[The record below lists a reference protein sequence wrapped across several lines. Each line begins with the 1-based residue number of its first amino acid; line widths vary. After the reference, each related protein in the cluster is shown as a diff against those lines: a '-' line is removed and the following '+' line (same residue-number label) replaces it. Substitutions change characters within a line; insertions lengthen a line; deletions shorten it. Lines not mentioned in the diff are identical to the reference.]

1 MTAVLV
7 ALLLAACSV
16 GLSKAE
22 ALEIAREAA
31 PRSADFPVFV
41 AKAGPAGELVGNDT
55 RFAVDV
61 PGDRWVWYVVL
72 DTGALSGEGSM
83 IVIDYLDG
91 RVYEVVDIVH

>member
-7 ALLLAACSV
+7 TVLLAACSV

-31 PRSADFPVFV
+31 PQSADFPVFL
-41 AKAGPAGELVGNDT
+41 AEAGPGELVGNDT

-61 PGDRWVWYVVL
+61 PEDRWVWYVVL
-72 DTGALSGEGSM
+72 DTGALAAK
-83 IVIDYLDG
+83 G
-91 RVYEVVDIVH
+91 R